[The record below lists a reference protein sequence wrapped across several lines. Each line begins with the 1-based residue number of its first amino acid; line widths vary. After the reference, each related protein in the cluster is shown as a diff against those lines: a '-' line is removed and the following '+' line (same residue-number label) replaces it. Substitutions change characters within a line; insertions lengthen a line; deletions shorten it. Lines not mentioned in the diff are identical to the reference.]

1 MPPSLASRVARLF
14 RRAAPAAALAGL
26 IGLAGLAPRPATAA
40 PSGKPIVIG
49 FSMSLTGGL
58 AANGK
63 AALLAMQIWAEQ
75 TNAKDGLLGRPVK
88 LDYYDD
94 QSNPALVPG
103 IYTKLLDVDHVDLI
117 VSAYATNIV
126 APAMPI
132 IMAHHRTF
140 LGLLGLAVNSQFK
153 YNRYFSI
160 APTGGMHPKQSL
172 SVPFFAVAA
181 AMKPKP
187 KTIALVGAD
196 AEFPKNAIE
205 GALQL
210 AKANGFKV
218 VYNQTYPPST
228 ADFSPIIHAIQA
240 RHPDIVMVASYP
252 PDSVGMVRAA
262 AEAGLKTRLFGGDMV
277 GLQSTPI
284 KVALGPLLNGITDYD
299 FWLPVKGYATPEAMA
314 FLKIYQ
320 ARAAKEGVDPLGYYL
335 PPFAYSDMQVLGD
348 AVEGTHSLDD
358 AKLAAWMRSHS
369 FNTVVGTIKFGPNG
383 EWSAPRVL
391 EAQFQGVKGHD
402 VAAFRDPRTE
412 VVLYPSSLASGT
424 LQAPYHGGAH

>member
-1 MPPSLASRVARLF
+1 MSRLTQML
-14 RRAAPAAALAGL
+14 RRAALASVLGGAFALAG
-26 IGLAGLAPRPATAA
+26 AARHPAQAA
-40 PSGKPIVIG
+40 PAGKPIVIG

-63 AALLAMQIWAEQ
+63 AALLAMQIWAAQ

-103 IYTKLLDVDHVDLI
+103 IYTKLLDVDHVDI
-117 VSAYATNIV
+117 VVSAYATNII

-132 IMAHHRTF
+132 VMAHHKMF
-140 LGLLGLAVNSQFK
+140 LALLGLAVNSQFH
-153 YNRYFSI
+153 YDRYFSI
-160 APTGGMHPKQSL
+160 VPTGGPHPKQSL

-181 AMKPKP
+181 AMTPKP

-196 AEFPKNAIE
+196 AEFPKNAIA
-205 GALQL
+205 GALAL

-240 RHPDIVMVASYP
+240 RHPDVVMVASYP

-284 KVALGPLLNGITDYD
+284 KAALGPLLNGITDYD
-299 FWLPVKGYATPEAMA
+299 FWLPVKGYATPAAMA
-314 FLKIYQ
+314 FLKTYQ
-320 ARAAKEGVDPLGYYL
+320 AKAKAEGVDPLGYYL
-335 PPFAYSDMQVLGD
+335 PPFAYSDMQVLAD
-348 AVEGTHSLDD
+348 AVTATHSLDD
-358 AKLAAWMRSHS
+358 AKLAAYLRSHS
-369 FNTVVGTIKFGPNG
+369 FDTVVGTIKFGANG
-383 EWSAPRVL
+383 EWVAPRVL

-402 VAAFRDPRTE
+402 PAQFTDPKTE
-412 VVLYPSSLASGT
+412 VVLYPPNLKSGT
-424 LQAPYHGGAH
+424 LQTPYSGGKH

>member
-1 MPPSLASRVARLF
+1 MPRLWHGLRHLALASVFAATATLGLGPLPA
-14 RRAAPAAALAGL
+14 RAA
-26 IGLAGLAPRPATAA
+26 
-40 PSGKPIVIG
+40 KPITIG

-63 AALLAMQIWAEQ
+63 AALLAMQIWAKQ
-75 TNAKDGLLGRPVK
+75 VNAKGGLLGRPVK

-103 IYTKLLDVDHVDLI
+103 IYTKLLDIDHVDLV
-117 VSAYATNIV
+117 VSAYATNII

-132 IMAHHRTF
+132 VMAHHKVF
-140 LGLLGLAVNSQFK
+140 MGLLGLAVNSQFH
-153 YNRYFSI
+153 YRRYFSI
-160 APTGGMHPKQSL
+160 VPTGGPHPKQSL

-181 AMKPKP
+181 SMKPKP

-196 AEFPKNAIE
+196 AEFPKNAIT
-205 GALQL
+205 GALAL
-210 AKANGFKV
+210 AKKDGFKV
-218 VYNQTYPPST
+218 VYDQTYPPNT

-240 RHPDIVMVASYP
+240 RHPDVVMVASYP

-284 KVALGPLLNGITDYD
+284 KAALGPLLNGITDYD
-299 FWLPVKGYATPEAMA
+299 FWLPVKGYATPAAMA

-320 ARAAKEGVDPLGYYL
+320 AQAKKEGVDPLGYYL
-335 PPFAYSDMQVLGD
+335 PPFAYSDMQVLAD
-348 AVEGTHSLDD
+348 AITATHSIDD
-358 AKLAAWMRSHS
+358 AKLAAYLRSHS
-369 FNTVVGTIKFGPNG
+369 FQTVVGKITFGPNG
-383 EWSAPRVL
+383 EWVAPRVL

-402 VAAFRDPRTE
+402 VAQFTNPKTE
-412 VVLYPSSLASGT
+412 VVLYPPDLKSGT
-424 LQAPYHGGAH
+424 LESPYNGAKH

>member
-1 MPPSLASRVARLF
+1 MSRLTHML
-14 RRAAPAAALAGL
+14 RRAALASVLGGAFALAGTL
-26 IGLAGLAPRPATAA
+26 RHPAQAA
-40 PSGKPIVIG
+40 PAGKPITIG

-63 AALLAMQIWAEQ
+63 AALLAMQIWAAE

-103 IYTKLLDVDHVDLI
+103 IYTKLLDVDHVDI
-117 VSAYATNIV
+117 VVSAYATNII
-126 APAMPI
+126 APAVPI
-132 IMAHHRTF
+132 VMAHHKMF
-140 LGLLGLAVNSQFK
+140 LSLLGLAVNSQFH
-153 YNRYFSI
+153 YDRYFSI
-160 APTGGMHPKQSL
+160 VPTGGPHPKQSL

-196 AEFPKNAIE
+196 AEFPKNAIA
-205 GALQL
+205 GALAL

-240 RHPDIVMVASYP
+240 RHPDVVMVASYP

-284 KVALGPLLNGITDYD
+284 KAALGPLLNGITDYD
-299 FWLPVKGYATPEAMA
+299 FWLPVKGYATPAAMA
-314 FLKIYQ
+314 FLKTYQ
-320 ARAAKEGVDPLGYYL
+320 AKAKAEGVDPLGYYL
-335 PPFAYSDMQVLGD
+335 PPFAYSDMQVLAD
-348 AVEGTHSLDD
+348 AVTATHSLDD
-358 AKLAAWMRSHS
+358 AKLAAYLRSHS
-369 FNTVVGTIKFGPNG
+369 FDTVVGTIKFGANG
-383 EWSAPRVL
+383 EWVAPRVL

-402 VAAFRDPRTE
+402 PAQFTDPKTE
-412 VVLYPSSLASGT
+412 VVLYPPHLKSGT
-424 LQAPYHGGAH
+424 LQTPYSGGKH

>member
-1 MPPSLASRVARLF
+1 MLRRAALASVLGGAFALAGAARHPA
-14 RRAAPAAALAGL
+14 RAAPA
-26 IGLAGLAPRPATAA
+26 
-40 PSGKPIVIG
+40 GKPIVIG

-63 AALLAMQIWAEQ
+63 AALLAMQIWAAQ

-103 IYTKLLDVDHVDLI
+103 IYTKLLDVDHVDI
-117 VSAYATNIV
+117 VVSAYATNII

-132 IMAHHRTF
+132 VMAHHKMF
-140 LGLLGLAVNSQFK
+140 LSLLGLAVNSQFH
-153 YNRYFSI
+153 YDRYFSI
-160 APTGGMHPKQSL
+160 VPTGGPHPKQSL

-181 AMKPKP
+181 AMNPKP

-196 AEFPKNAIE
+196 AEFPKNAIA
-205 GALQL
+205 GALAL

-240 RHPDIVMVASYP
+240 RHPDVVMVASYP

-284 KVALGPLLNGITDYD
+284 KAALGPLLNGITDYD
-299 FWLPVKGYATPEAMA
+299 FWLPVKGYATPAAMA
-314 FLKIYQ
+314 FLKTYQ
-320 ARAAKEGVDPLGYYL
+320 AKAKAEGVDPLGYYL
-335 PPFAYSDMQVLGD
+335 PPFAYSDMQVLAD
-348 AVEGTHSLDD
+348 AVTATHSLDD
-358 AKLAAWMRSHS
+358 AKLAAYLRSHS
-369 FNTVVGTIKFGPNG
+369 FDTVVGTIKFGANG
-383 EWSAPRVL
+383 EWVAPRVL

-402 VAAFRDPRTE
+402 PAQFTDPKTE
-412 VVLYPSSLASGT
+412 VVLYPPHLKSGT
-424 LQAPYHGGAH
+424 LQTPYSGGKH

>member
-1 MPPSLASRVARLF
+1 MSRLTQML
-14 RRAAPAAALAGL
+14 RRAALASVLGGAFALAG
-26 IGLAGLAPRPATAA
+26 AARHPAQAA
-40 PSGKPIVIG
+40 PAGKPIVIG

-63 AALLAMQIWAEQ
+63 AALLAMQIWAAQ

-103 IYTKLLDVDHVDLI
+103 IYTKLLDVDHVDI
-117 VSAYATNIV
+117 VVSAYATNII

-132 IMAHHRTF
+132 VMAHHKTF
-140 LGLLGLAVNSQFK
+140 LALLGLAVNSQFH
-153 YNRYFSI
+153 YDRYFSI
-160 APTGGMHPKQSL
+160 VPTGGPHPKQSL

-181 AMKPKP
+181 AMTPKP

-196 AEFPKNAIE
+196 AEFPKNAIA
-205 GALQL
+205 GALAL

-240 RHPDIVMVASYP
+240 RHPDVVMVASYP

-284 KVALGPLLNGITDYD
+284 KAALGPVLNGITDYD
-299 FWLPVKGYATPEAMA
+299 FWLPVKGYATPAAMA
-314 FLKIYQ
+314 FLKTYQ
-320 ARAAKEGVDPLGYYL
+320 AKAKAEGVDPLGYYL
-335 PPFAYSDMQVLGD
+335 PPFAYSDMQVLAD
-348 AVEGTHSLDD
+348 AVTATHSLDD
-358 AKLAAWMRSHS
+358 AKLAAYLRSHS
-369 FNTVVGTIKFGPNG
+369 FDTVVGTIKFGANG
-383 EWSAPRVL
+383 EWVAPRVL

-402 VAAFRDPRTE
+402 PAQFTDPKTE
-412 VVLYPSSLASGT
+412 VVLYPPNLKSGT
-424 LQAPYHGGAH
+424 LQTPYSGGKH

>member
-1 MPPSLASRVARLF
+1 MSRLTHML
-14 RRAAPAAALAGL
+14 RRAALASVVGGALALTG
-26 IGLAGLAPRPATAA
+26 AARHTAQAA
-40 PSGKPIVIG
+40 PAGKPITIG

-63 AALLAMQIWAEQ
+63 AALLAMQIWAAQ

-103 IYTKLLDVDHVDLI
+103 IYTKLLDVDHVDI
-117 VSAYATNIV
+117 VVSAYATNII

-132 IMAHHRTF
+132 VMAHHKMF
-140 LGLLGLAVNSQFK
+140 LSLLGLAVNSQFH
-153 YNRYFSI
+153 YDRYFSI
-160 APTGGMHPKQSL
+160 VPTGGPHPKQSL

-181 AMKPKP
+181 AMNPKP

-196 AEFPKNAIE
+196 AEFPKNAIA
-205 GALQL
+205 GALAL

-240 RHPDIVMVASYP
+240 RHPDVVMVASYP

-284 KVALGPLLNGITDYD
+284 KAALGPLLNGITDYD
-299 FWLPVKGYATPEAMA
+299 FWLPVKGYATPAAMA
-314 FLKIYQ
+314 FLKTYQ
-320 ARAAKEGVDPLGYYL
+320 AKAKAE
-335 PPFAYSDMQVLGD
+335 
-348 AVEGTHSLDD
+348 
-358 AKLAAWMRSHS
+358 
-369 FNTVVGTIKFGPNG
+369 
-383 EWSAPRVL
+383 
-391 EAQFQGVKGHD
+391 
-402 VAAFRDPRTE
+402 
-412 VVLYPSSLASGT
+412 
-424 LQAPYHGGAH
+424 